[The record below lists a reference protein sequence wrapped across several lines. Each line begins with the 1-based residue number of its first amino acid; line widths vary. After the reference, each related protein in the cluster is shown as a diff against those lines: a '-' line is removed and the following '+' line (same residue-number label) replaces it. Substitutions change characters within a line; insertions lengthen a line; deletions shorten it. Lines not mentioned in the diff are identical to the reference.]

1 MFDFGKKKGVSKHT
15 HRGVF
20 SAINP
25 HGEKTAIREV
35 GCGEKKTIR
44 EVGCGS
50 FAGTKLGRWRVVGGS
65 AADYLKGRNDKQGQQ
80 TKTIFP
86 IKKKR

>member
-1 MFDFGKKKGVSKHT
+1 MVDFGKTKGVSKHT

-35 GCGEKKTIR
+35 GCG
-44 EVGCGS
+44 S

-65 AADYLKGRNDKQGQQ
+65 AADYLKGKNDKQGQQ
-80 TKTIFP
+80 TKTIFL
-86 IKKKR
+86 IQKGKF